1 MQKILLTLLF
11 SGIFSGAFA
20 QKWGTRAG
28 QVDFFSKTPL
38 ENIEARNKAV
48 SAVVDAATGAVAVS
62 LQVRDFKF
70 ERALMESHFN
80 ENYLE
85 SDRFPKAE
93 FRGAI
98 QNPKAIDWGKDGV
111 YQVTVSGN
119 LTIHGVSQKV
129 TAPVQILVKDGKAGA
144 TGTFP
149 VRLADYNIKIPT
161 LVAAQIAE
169 SVDVTL
175 VIAMQPL

>member
-1 MQKILLTLLF
+1 MQKILFILLF

-28 QVDFFSKTPL
+28 QVEFFSQTPL

-70 ERALMESHFN
+70 ERALMEAHFN

-85 SDRFPKAE
+85 SDRFPKAG
-93 FRGAI
+93 FRGTI
-98 QNPKAIDWGKDGV
+98 QNLKALDWGQNGV

-119 LTIHGVSQKV
+119 LTIHGVTQQV
-129 TAPVQILVKDGKAGA
+129 TAPVQLLVKDGKAA
-144 TGTFP
+144 VTGTFP

-169 SVDVTL
+169 SVSVL
-175 VIAMQPL
+175 LLIVLQPL

>member
-1 MQKILLTLLF
+1 MQKFFLILLF
-11 SGIFSGAFA
+11 SGIFGSAFA

-28 QVDFFSKTPL
+28 QIDFFSKTPL
-38 ENIEARNKAV
+38 ENIEARNKKVA
-48 SAVVDAATGAVAVS
+48 AVVDAATGAVAVS

-70 ERALMESHFN
+70 ERALMETHFN

-85 SDRFPKAE
+85 TDRFPKAE

-98 QNPKAIDWGKDGV
+98 QNPKTIDWAKDGL
-111 YQVTVSGN
+111 YQAIVSGN

-129 TAPVQILVKDGKAGA
+129 TAPVQILVKDGKAGV

-149 VRLADYNIKIPT
+149 VRLADYNVKIPT

-169 SVDVTL
+169 SVDVTVL
-175 VIAMQPL
+175 IAMQPL